1 MRGAA
6 ETADPFPSA
15 AARASRRVFPQ
26 RSTAARII
34 PASSNDV
41 VPFHLEGCAAC
52 AFLIRSPA

>member
-6 ETADPFPSA
+6 ETADPFHSV

-26 RSTAARII
+26 RSTAARNI

-52 AFLIRSPA
+52 THLIRSPA